1 MAHPSFTAG
10 QGSRRRFLETGSMA
24 LAATHL
30 RWAAAML
37 TPAAQSNTADDQAVA
52 PRPFCIDTHMH
63 VWSGDAQRFPFSNP
77 NDPNY
82 SPPAIAATVELLV
95 EEMDSFGITHC
106 VLVQTICHGW
116 DNSYLAHCLK
126 SFPDRFRGHGLIDP
140 TDDAVAEK
148 LEYWVTERGLAG
160 MRFSPI
166 YYENRDEWMNSSTA
180 VGLWKKAE
188 KLGAIFNFF
197 ISTPQLPKLERMV
210 RQFPAVP
217 VVIDHLARIDLKQAD
232 PLPEFQKLLDL
243 AKYPNVCVKV
253 SELSVLS
260 PSEKYPWSDTFPW
273 VRRMYDAFGPDRML
287 WGTGFPGATRGQAGR
302 PTLNQELDLIRHEI
316 PFFTADD
323 RSKILG
329 TNAAK
334 LWKFK

>member
-1 MAHPSFTAG
+1 MTHSSFPIG
-10 QGSRRRFLETGSMA
+10 QGTRRRFLEISSVI
-24 LAATHL
+24 LAATRL
-30 RWAAAML
+30 SQATAML
-37 TPAAQSNTADDQAVA
+37 TPVAQSTSSDDQPIAQ
-52 PRPFCIDTHMH
+52 RPLCIDTHMH
-63 VWSGDAQRFPFSNP
+63 VWSGDAEFFPFSNP

-126 SFPDRFRGHGLIDP
+126 MYPDRFRGHGLIDP

-148 LEYWVTERGLAG
+148 LEYWVTEHGLAG
-160 MRFSPI
+160 LRFSPI
-166 YYENRDEWMNSSTA
+166 YYENRDEWMNSATA

-188 KLGAIFNFF
+188 TLGAIFNFF
-197 ISTPQLPKLERMV
+197 ISTPQLSKLEQMI

-232 PLPEFQKLLDL
+232 PLPEFQKLLAL
-243 AKYPNVCVKV
+243 AKYPNVYVKV

-273 VRRMYDAFGPDRML
+273 VRRMYDAFGPDRLL
-287 WGTGFPGATRGQAGR
+287 WGTGFPGATREQAGR
-302 PTLNQELDLIRHEI
+302 PTLTQELDLIHHEI
-316 PFFTADD
+316 PFFTAED
-323 RSKILG
+323 RVKILG
-329 TNAAK
+329 TNAAG
-334 LWKFK
+334 LWKFA